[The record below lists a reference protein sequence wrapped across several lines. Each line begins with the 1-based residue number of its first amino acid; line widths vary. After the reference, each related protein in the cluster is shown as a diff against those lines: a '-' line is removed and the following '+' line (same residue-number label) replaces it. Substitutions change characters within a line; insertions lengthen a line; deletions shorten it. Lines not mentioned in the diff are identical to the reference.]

1 MREIKFRVWTEWN
14 KKMMSPEELMESK
27 CMPIGMLMTKSN
39 FIFLQFTGLKDKNGK
54 EIYEGDIIKYIRR
67 WQDSFGE
74 KGEEEI
80 ALIEVETY
88 GLRLYLRQDKIW
100 KAGLKNIL
108 HIDGVTKC
116 EVVGN
121 IYENPELIK

>member
-1 MREIKFRVWTEWN
+1 
-14 KKMMSPEELMESK
+14 MESK